1 MSISY
6 PLSAPEVREGDIT
19 IDLMLKEPTR
29 ITRYVSDLSTQGF
42 FIDQVFSTSGVS
54 GGALLYDQLL
64 VNDLYAIGDPGIVSP
79 GGEFPM
85 VEHPDR
91 EPKVAKVQKIGGK
104 FAVTDEAVK
113 RNNPVMFQQGATR
126 LANSIR
132 REVHKLGLK
141 ALEDSLGAIGDK
153 AITLTSA
160 GWAAPTKTAKN
171 AQTPAGAPVKDF
183 IDLRLAAEQTD
194 LGISYDTLILNPA
207 DYANFQLF
215 YGTEAGAILSSF
227 GLRVFSTP
235 LVAAGEGYAVA
246 AGQVGVMG
254 LESPL
259 STETWREERIQS
271 VWTQSWV
278 TPAFAV
284 TNPLSIVKI
293 SGLSS

>member
-1 MSISY
+1 MSITY
-6 PLSAPEVREGDIT
+6 PLDAPTVAEGGIT
-19 IDLMLKEPTR
+19 VDLMLNEPAR
-29 ITRYVSDLSTQGF
+29 ITRYISDLSTQKF
-42 FIDQVFSTSGVS
+42 FVDQIFSTAGVS

-64 VNDLYAIGDPGIVSP
+64 VNDLYTTIDPGIVSP

-85 VEHPDR
+85 VEQPDR
-91 EPKVAKVQKIGGK
+91 EPKVAKVKKIGGK

-113 RNNPVMFQQGATR
+113 RNNPVMLQQGAQR
-126 LANSIR
+126 LANTIR
-132 REVHKLGLK
+132 RDVHKLGIA
-141 ALEDSLGAIGDK
+141 ALEEGIAAAGDK
-153 AITLTSA
+153 ALSLTSV
-160 GWAAPTKTAKN
+160 GWSGTTKTAKS
-171 AQTPAGAPVKDF
+171 AQTPAGAPIKDF
-183 IDLRLAAEQTD
+183 IDLQLKADATD
-194 LGISYDTLILNPA
+194 LGVTFDTLILNPA

-215 YGTEAGAILSSF
+215 YGTEASDILSAY
-227 GLRVFSTP
+227 GLTVFSTP
-235 LVAAGEGYAVA
+235 LVAAGTGYAVA

-293 SGLSS
+293 SGLSA